1 MENTKTISNNKKAFH
16 EYFVLESF
24 EAGISLS
31 GTEVKSIRAGG
42 VNLKDS
48 WCSIDN
54 GELIIKQMHISP
66 YDHGNIFNKEPKRD
80 RKLLMHKREIMRLFG
95 TVKQQGLTLI
105 PLSIYFK
112 GSLVKVQVG
121 LCKGKQLHDKRAT
134 AAKRDANR
142 AIDRAL
148 KEQNR

>member
-1 MENTKTISNNKKAFH
+1 MENIKMVAKNKKAYH

-42 VNLKDS
+42 VSLKEA

-54 GELIIKQMHISP
+54 GEMIIKQMNISP
-66 YDHGNIFNKEPKRD
+66 YDHGNIFNRDPKRS
-80 RKLLMHKREIMRLFG
+80 RRLLLHKKEIMRLLG
-95 TVKQQGLTLI
+95 AVKQQGLTLI
-105 PLSIYFK
+105 PLSVYFK
-112 GSLVKVQVG
+112 GSLINVQIG
-121 LCKGKQLHDKRAT
+121 LCKGKQLHDKRAV
-134 AAKRDANR
+134 AAKKDANR

-148 KEQNR
+148 KERNR